1 MREVFVEAENGS
13 YAIKIER
20 GLLPRLGAELKEMGI
35 SRAAIVTDETVNALY
50 GAAAENSLREAGI
63 QAKTIVLPAGEH
75 TKSQKYLYQIYDEL
89 AAFGVHRADALV
101 ALGGG
106 VIGDLAGFAAA
117 TYMRGIGFIQ
127 VPTTLLAQVDSSV
140 GGKTA
145 IDLPQG
151 KNLVGAF
158 YQPQKVLI
166 DPDCLMSLSEREFKN
181 GLAEVVKYGFIYD
194 AEFYR
199 KLNGLDLTTI
209 KKELGEI
216 VARCCTIK
224 KAYVEQDT
232 FDKGARMALNFGHTV
247 GHAIELGSHGKI
259 LHGEA
264 VAHGMLIEA
273 KIGQHMGVCSRQVA
287 EDVEKLLQK
296 YQLLDAEVEN
306 IDYNYIEKDKK
317 FMGDALNLVVLKQIG
332 EAVVRTMDKE
342 AFFELLRQ
350 GGF

>member
-1 MREVFVEAENGS
+1 MVINMESKQGT
-13 YAIKIER
+13 YPILIER
-20 GLLPRLGAELKEMGI
+20 GLFK
-35 SRAAIVTDETVNALY
+35 RAAEEIASMFSEVVVVTDKNLSPLYGKKLMQQFADCKVNASLLAINPGEASKDQKNLFALY
-50 GAAAENSLREAGI
+50 DFMLSSGLTRSG
-63 QAKTIVLPAGEH
+63 
-75 TKSQKYLYQIYDEL
+75 
-89 AAFGVHRADALV
+89 GVV

-106 VIGDLAGFAAA
+106 VVGDLAGFAAA
-117 TYMRGIGFIQ
+117 TYLRGVGLVQI
-127 VPTTLLAQVDSSV
+127 PTSLLAQVDSSV

>member
-35 SRAAIVTDETVNALY
+35 SRAAVVTDETVNALY

-140 GGKTA
+140 GGKVA
-145 IDLPQG
+145 INLPYA
-151 KNLVGAF
+151 KNIIGSF
-158 YQPQKVLI
+158 YQPNLVLI
-166 DPDCLMSLSEREFKN
+166 DTATLDSMDARQFAA
-181 GLAEVVKYGFIYD
+181 GMAEVIKYAAIFDETMETMIR
-194 AEFYR
+194 AR
-199 KLNGLDLTTI
+199 DLEAIVCRSCEI
-209 KKELGEI
+209 K
-216 VARCCTIK
+216 AD
-224 KAYVEQDT
+224 YVRRDP
-232 FDKGARMALNFGHTV
+232 FDKGCRMELNFGHTL
-247 GHAIELGSHGKI
+247 GHCLEVQTDFSV
-259 LHGEA
+259 LHGEGVA
-264 VAHGMLIEA
+264 VGMAAMA
-273 KIGQHMGVCSRQVA
+273 KIGENKGITEPGTYDRLIS
-287 EDVEKLLQK
+287 
-296 YQLLDAEVEN
+296 LLDAFGLAHDPAIFDRETLEKTVN
-306 IDYNYIEKDKK
+306 KDKK
-317 FMGDALNLVVLKQIG
+317 TEKSGVRAIFLERMGKAVAKTLPAAELIADWEALL
-332 EAVVRTMDKE
+332 
-342 AFFELLRQ
+342 
-350 GGF
+350 